1 MTKFKFNF
9 KRLKV
14 FAREYLLMILIAF
27 LVTSS
32 IIQGSKVPT
41 GSMEKTILV
50 GDFLI
55 VNKLA
60 YDLSTPRNIP
70 YTNIE
75 LPYLTFFSFDDPE
88 LNEIVV
94 FEFPGN
100 RDELKPE
107 EISNYVKRCVGTPGD
122 IIEIKDRVLFVNGT
136 EFPIPKNINY
146 LKNLSDHKGIVNS
159 DIFPKGA
166 PWNSD
171 NYGPLTIPSAGD
183 EIVLSV
189 DNIDQWETFINREFE
204 RNVVTVSKNKVFLN
218 GIETEKYIVKKDYY
232 FFIGDNRDNS
242 FDSRHWG
249 FVPREKIIG
258 KPLITFWSWD
268 SDIPITN
275 PIALICSIRFDRIA
289 KFVE

>member
-1 MTKFKFNF
+1 MTNVKINF
-9 KRLKV
+9 ERMKV
-14 FAREYLLMILIAF
+14 FVREYLLMILIAF

-41 GSMEKTILV
+41 GSMEKTILI
-50 GDFLI
+50 GDFMF

-60 YDLSTPRNIP
+60 YDFSTPRNIP

-75 LPYLTFFSFDDPE
+75 LPYLTFASFAEPE

-122 IIEIKDRVLFVNGT
+122 IIEIKNRVLFVNGK

-146 LKNLSDHKGIVNS
+146 MKSLSDPIGLES
-159 DIFPKGA
+159 PDIFPKSSH
-166 PWNSD
+166 WNSD
-171 NYGPLTIPSAGD
+171 NYGPLKIPSAGD

-189 DNIDQWETFINREFE
+189 DNIDQWETIIDREFGKKAIGIE
-204 RNVVTVSKNKVFLN
+204 NSKIFLN
-218 GIETEKYIVKKDYY
+218 GVETEKYVVKKDYY

-275 PIALICSIRFDRIA
+275 PIALLGSIRFDRIA
-289 KFVE
+289 KLVE